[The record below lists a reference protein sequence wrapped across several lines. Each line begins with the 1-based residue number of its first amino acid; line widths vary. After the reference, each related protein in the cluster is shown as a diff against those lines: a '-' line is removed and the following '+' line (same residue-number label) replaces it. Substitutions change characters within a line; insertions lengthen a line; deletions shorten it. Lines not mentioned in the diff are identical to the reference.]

1 MKKKLN
7 TIEHCSGGQNTP
19 LRYLRARSFSLMQR
33 SLVECSVE
41 ITEICLNAQCAHTR
55 FRNHAEYNLILSN
68 NCAVAFSDK
77 TGLIAHAAGCVTV
90 LHSFENERQQFI
102 QSQSRKAITA
112 VDFSSD
118 GKYLATGES
127 GHQPMVRLW
136 NVSERCQLAEFGGHH
151 FRVAAVR
158 FSPNDQYL
166 VSIGSQEDHTLYVW
180 DRQSGQRVASAKV
193 TNRIYGVAFS
203 PTGQFFVT
211 VGVRYVRFWYLEN
224 KRNKIR
230 ETLPL
235 HGRNAILG
243 DMFNSVFTDVCCVV
257 SSSSSSPPASASS
270 SSASFNPG
278 GSSQINSARSKS
290 SSDHEDVTNNSA
302 TSTKNTSPSVN
313 NTAASGGNTTLTLVV
328 NTAGRLIQFNGQ
340 RDLDKWV
347 DLKTSRANCIS
358 TSGSW
363 VTVGC
368 TTGVCLIFEAESL
381 QFIAKLPLPHTLG
394 SSLHLSLDV
403 ANDSTGNEPIYPD
416 IIAIK
421 LDCTRNRLICFYN
434 DHSIHV
440 WDIHDLSTIQKCRS
454 HFYHSRGIWSIDCL
468 PEQWQHNNKSLSHL
482 PSWWLN
488 DMFATCSDDG
498 TIRFWSLIANH
509 RSVNNDSSGIRL
521 STSVPADSE
530 FAGSATFECTE
541 QLAGIIYAD
550 PSYKYLCTSDRSSTE
565 ITLPKLEGGV
575 GPLGGPGFVPGTND
589 IGQIDSA
596 LQSPVSPSR
605 PSFSEHCQ
613 LISASNCTTTAGN
626 SNNISSGS
634 PSSCVRT
641 ICISPDGRH
650 LAAGD
655 RDGSLRVYSLETLEL
670 FCQIPAHDNEILSLN
685 FFRSHSVPQLVLLC
699 SASRDRMIHIF
710 DPNKEYSRVQTISDH
725 SGAIFSAK
733 IIETEDGEIRLIS
746 CGMDKSLLFRILE
759 PDESGQTAHFAL
771 EHHLVGRHSQLDA
784 TITPTLTTSPP
795 DSRTNSVN
803 RKRYLAVACQDRRLR
818 IYNVVTARPVRCYRG
833 SYTEDGFLVRCTIDP
848 TGSIIATSGSDKQL
862 NLFHLLTGE
871 SIATLYGHSELS
883 LGLRFL
889 PNLRYLIS
897 VSADS
902 CIFVWRL
909 SSALTQYLRERI
921 TSSTAATSASHI
933 HKTSLGNSISY
944 PQLDGISL
952 TTTTVSSGG
961 GSGVEYGGLYR
972 INRSEYSRL
981 RNKSSLLNLNAA
993 PRKHICKNSNSDGD
1007 HDEGSRRG
1015 LVNQCAGYNN
1025 NEGGGE
1031 YVDEEEGD
1039 DIIDNE
1045 EDDDDITSASQ
1056 TLPPSEWN
1064 DSLGEYDKIEHLYDD
1079 DSELDSYPLD
1089 DVLSV
1094 DNMSNCMAT
1103 NMSHNNNNNNSVKK
1117 RKSAVSEIDP
1127 NMWGD
1132 TVTNHACKT
1141 RGQVASTTLTT
1152 SANNNSSS
1160 NNNNNG
1166 NNRNTKKPEFYFS
1179 VSALPA
1185 WARRKLSRRESVTL
1199 VPTSLSQVVNTD
1211 LDIVGS
1217 DSASQAS
1224 VGSGP
1229 ILPVSSS
1236 SPGSHETIPDHIP
1249 LSTMTSNKIS
1259 KHNRLSSKKSMDDDT
1274 CERNVLTPVSG
1285 GVPGVTIAQS
1295 AIPTNNQHTHSQIKT
1310 YNQMSRSEYKARECY
1325 NFSQTNEISSS
1336 EQNRERNKMNWLARA
1351 VSAPDTPRPYK
1362 KEAHHIDTTTNNNIR
1377 KSVLTT
1383 TTAPSIVKTRKPID
1397 SCPKK
1402 LYPTQGIVEPSP
1414 PPPSAPPSHTNRL
1427 SIQNRPKDLAIQ
1439 RLASPR
1445 PYEIR
1450 ADDLLVNE
1458 SVTGKDCTNP
1468 LPLFNRPKTKSN
1480 QRSYSATQLM
1490 NTSSPTQHT
1499 SPSIIDDESIS
1510 LRTTRKQPCFIDDD
1524 MSVNHPPRCS
1534 LHHHHHQ
1541 CQQQQSSHQLNSPR
1555 TLRASVDFT
1564 SKVSLMSLS
1573 SSSYQDPENTFLT
1586 ARRYPSQSIT
1596 SSRQTDDRLTNNN
1609 SNNNE
1614 TLRRSSTRMSNPT
1627 LSHTKEESNS
1637 IKSAI
1642 ESLHALRVA
1651 LDLAVERLAKLTCH
1665 NHKSKEY
1672 SGLRD
1677 IVSEELEWRFS
1688 RLRAMLGLSP
1698 VCVEAPVARV
1708 LLADIVERLIP
1719 ELKSVGAGL
1728 DIQSSI
1734 IDSDNTTTD
1743 SGALQY
1749 INHQSELYKSINLSD
1764 TSVYDLTEI
1773 SNSTINPN
1781 KSKDAATLDDDDD
1794 DDGGDEE
1801 DDDGGGGVDED
1812 IEGDHVEKANHSSDN
1827 IGKANTEMLSA
1838 SSPVSSLNTS
1848 RLCCKVEM
1856 NSRCTEEEEE
1866 ELKCSTQEK
1875 KTLETT

>member
-1 MKKKLN
+1 MSKRPVRSHTISKSCRIQPN
-7 TIEHCSGGQNTP
+7 TQVTLERVIGFT
-19 LRYLRARSFSLMQR
+19 
-33 SLVECSVE
+33 
-41 ITEICLNAQCAHTR
+41 
-55 FRNHAEYNLILSN
+55 LSN

-136 NVSERCQLAEFGGHH
+136 NVSDRCQLAEFGGHH

-257 SSSSSSPPASASS
+257 SSSSSPPASASS

-278 GSSQINSARSKS
+278 GSSQPITARSKS
-290 SSDHEDVTNNSA
+290 SSDHEDVTNNN
-302 TSTKNTSPSVN
+302 KNTSPSVH
-313 NTAASGGNTTLTLVV
+313 NTAASSGSTTLTLVV

-468 PEQWQHNNKSLSHL
+468 PEQWQHNNNKSLSHL

-509 RSVNNDSSGIRL
+509 RSVNNDSGIRL

-530 FAGSATFECTE
+530 FAGSATIECTE
-541 QLAGIIYAD
+541 QLAGIIYTD
-550 PSYKYLCTSDRSSTE
+550 PSYKYLCTSDRSSIYTIRNSAE

-613 LISASNCTTTAGN
+613 LISAANCTTTTGN

-909 SSALTQYLRERI
+909 SSNLTQYLRERI
-921 TSSTAATSASHI
+921 TSTSSSTAAASHI

-952 TTTTVSSGG
+952 KTTASSASGG
-961 GSGVEYGGLYR
+961 CGGAEYGGLYR

-981 RNKSSLLNLNAA
+981 QNKSSMLNLNA
-993 PRKHICKNSNSDGD
+993 PRKHVCKNFNSDGD
-1007 HDEGSRRG
+1007 HDEGSRG
-1015 LVNQCAGYNN
+1015 GVVVNHCAGYNN
-1025 NEGGGE
+1025 NNEG
-1031 YVDEEEGD
+1031 
-1039 DIIDNE
+1039 
-1045 EDDDDITSASQ
+1045 ASQ

-1064 DSLGEYDKIEHLYDD
+1064 DSLGEYDKMENLYGDDDD
-1079 DSELDSYPLD
+1079 DSELDAYPLD

-1094 DNMSNCMAT
+1094 DNMSNCMTT
-1103 NMSHNNNNNNSVKK
+1103 NMSHIHNHNNSSVKK
-1117 RKSAVSEIDP
+1117 RKSAVSENDP

-1141 RGQVASTTLTT
+1141 RGTVASTTLTT
-1152 SANNNSSS
+1152 SANNNS
-1160 NNNNNG
+1160 NNNNG

-1185 WARRKLSRRESVTL
+1185 WARRK
-1199 VPTSLSQVVNTD
+1199 VVNTD
-1211 LDIVGS
+1211 LDVVGS

-1229 ILPVSSS
+1229 ILPASS

-1249 LSTMTSNKIS
+1249 LSTMTSSKIS
-1259 KHNRLSSKKSMDDDT
+1259 KYNNRLSSKKSIDDDIS
-1274 CERNVLTPVSG
+1274 ERNVLTPVSG
-1285 GVPGVTIAQS
+1285 GVPVTIAQS
-1295 AIPTNNQHTHSQIKT
+1295 TMPQIKT
-1310 YNQMSRSEYKARECY
+1310 YNQMSRSDYKARECY
-1325 NFSQTNEISSS
+1325 NFSQSNDANPN
-1336 EQNRERNKMNWLARA
+1336 EQNRERNKMNWITRA

-1362 KEAHHIDTTTNNNIR
+1362 KDAHNIDNNNNNIR

-1383 TTAPSIVKTRKPID
+1383 TTVPSVVKTRKPVD

-1402 LYPTQGIVEPSP
+1402 LHPTQGIVEPSP
-1414 PPPSAPPSHTNRL
+1414 PPPTSHTNRS
-1427 SIQNRPKDLAIQ
+1427 SIQNRPKDLAIE

-1458 SVTGKDCTNP
+1458 SIAGKDCTNP
-1468 LPLFNRPKTKSN
+1468 LPLFNRPKTRSN
-1480 QRSYSATQLM
+1480 QRSYSATQLVH
-1490 NTSSPTQHT
+1490 TSSPTQHT
-1499 SPSIIDDESIS
+1499 SPSIIDDDESIS
-1510 LRTTRKQPCFIDDD
+1510 LRTTRKHCFIDDD
-1524 MSVNHPPRCS
+1524 MSANHPPPRCS
-1534 LHHHHHQ
+1534 VHHHHHHQ
-1541 CQQQQSSHQLNSPR
+1541 CQQQSSHQLNTSR

-1596 SSRQTDDRLTNNN
+1596 SGRQTDDRVTNNNN

-1627 LSHTKEESNS
+1627 LSHTREETNS

-1719 ELKSVGAGL
+1719 ELKSASAGL
-1728 DIQSSI
+1728 EVQSSI
-1734 IDSDNTTTD
+1734 IDNDNTTTTTTTD

-1749 INHQSELYKSINLSD
+1749 ISHQSELYKSLNLSD
-1764 TSVYDLTEI
+1764 TSVYDLTEM

-1781 KSKDAATLDDDDD
+1781 KSKDAATLDADDIDDDD
-1794 DDGGDEE
+1794 VDG
-1801 DDDGGGGVDED
+1801 
-1812 IEGDHVEKANHSSDN
+1812 S
-1827 IGKANTEMLSA
+1827 
-1838 SSPVSSLNTS
+1838 
-1848 RLCCKVEM
+1848 
-1856 NSRCTEEEEE
+1856 
-1866 ELKCSTQEK
+1866 
-1875 KTLETT
+1875 